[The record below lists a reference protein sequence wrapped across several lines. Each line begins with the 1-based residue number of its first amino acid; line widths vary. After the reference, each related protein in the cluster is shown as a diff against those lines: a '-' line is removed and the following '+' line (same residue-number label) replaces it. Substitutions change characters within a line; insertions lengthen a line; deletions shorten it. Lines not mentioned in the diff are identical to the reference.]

1 MLIAGALVLLMPCAS
16 TAQARMTAADL
27 QGSVRDASGASLPG
41 STIAVTNLETNLS
54 RAATAD
60 EGGHYVVAALPP
72 GTYNVVAS
80 APGFRTQSK
89 DQVVLTLGQTVEI
102 DFVVQLAAAGETV
115 TVSANTPIVSAR
127 PEVGSVITQEQ
138 IQSLP
143 TNGRNFIGFA
153 ALAPGAAPDRTP
165 LQGAAATS
173 GLSLGGQRARSNNIT
188 VDGLDNN
195 DPVMGAVRATFSQE
209 ATREFQ
215 VLVNSYSAEFGKA
228 SGGTVNIVTK
238 SGTNVLHGS
247 AFAFFRDKALNA
259 RGYFEK
265 FDTFGNPVSLEK
277 APFRQTQWGATFGG
291 PLWKDRTF
299 YFLSY

>member
-1 MLIAGALVLLMPCAS
+1 MLVAGALVLFLPCAVA
-16 TAQARMTAADL
+16 AQARMTAADL
-27 QGSVRDASGASLPG
+27 QGTVRDASGATLPG

-54 RAATAD
+54 RATTSD
-60 EGGHYVVAALPP
+60 EAGRYVIPALPP

-80 APGFRTQSK
+80 TPGFSSQSR
-89 DQVVLTLGQTVEI
+89 DQVVLTLGQTIEI
-102 DFVVQLAAAGETV
+102 DFVVQIAATGETV
-115 TVSANTPIVSAR
+115 TVSANAPVVSAR

-228 SGGTVNIVTK
+228 SGGTVNIITK
-238 SGTNVLHGS
+238 SGTNVMHGS
-247 AFAFFRDKALNA
+247 AFLFMRDKALNA
-259 RGYFEK
+259 RSYFEK
-265 FDTFGNPVSLEK
+265 FDTFGNPVSIDK
-277 APFRQTQWGATFGG
+277 
-291 PLWKDRTF
+291 
-299 YFLSY
+299 